1 MADGQKNDGGF
12 SLAKGSTSI
21 LKGVDPNNIG
31 TTGVLY
37 TNHTGQTGVL
47 NGSVEPNVYNTEYN
61 YEKANPSKSESKL
74 GKVLVIILVIVLIG
88 IAIGAAVMYFKNSG
102 LIG

>member
-61 YEKANPSKSESKL
+61 YEKSHPSKSESKL
-74 GKVLVIILVIVLIG
+74 GKILVIVLVVVL
-88 IAIGAAVMYFKNSG
+88 IAIAITAAVLYFKSNG
-102 LIG
+102 AIG